1 MGDSSRTEKPMRDS
15 IAMIP
20 RNGIGKEGAPALAQ

>member
-1 MGDSSRTEKPMRDS
+1 MGDSSRTEKPMRDR

-20 RNGIGKEGAPALAQ
+20 GNGIGKEVVPALAQ